1 MWHSWVSWCLES
13 WRLDPYASH
22 LRHIGYVGLSQSPM
36 ARSPDLLAGPK
47 LTEQPRWLVFLEPQ
61 FELRVLGHQP
71 RGLCKSGVAGRGR
84 GGGEGAI
91 FILSE
96 RLKTPASLVP
106 YSDEESRPKKSS
118 DCDSV
123 ELPTYSKCFWL
134 LSAAILRDI
143 FR

>member
-84 GGGEGAI
+84 GGGVRELFSSCQNGLKHQLLLCLIQTKSLDLKKAPTVTQ
-91 FILSE
+91 LSSQLTQNAFGFCL
-96 RLKTPASLVP
+96 RL
-106 YSDEESRPKKSS
+106 
-118 DCDSV
+118 
-123 ELPTYSKCFWL
+123 F
-134 LSAAILRDI
+134 
-143 FR
+143 